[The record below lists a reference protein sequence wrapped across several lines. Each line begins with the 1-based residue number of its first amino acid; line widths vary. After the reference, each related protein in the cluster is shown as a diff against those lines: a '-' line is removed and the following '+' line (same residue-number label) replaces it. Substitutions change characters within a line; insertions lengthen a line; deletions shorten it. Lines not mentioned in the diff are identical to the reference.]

1 MEPLRTAS
9 RWWYIKSVFYIIEG
23 QHLRE
28 DRLVSSEVLLANL
41 KMGDQAEVVLT
52 PKSIFDEVIINVSI
66 VSCSYISMCFFS

>member
-1 MEPLRTAS
+1 M
-9 RWWYIKSVFYIIEG
+9 
-23 QHLRE
+23 
-28 DRLVSSEVLLANL
+28 SSEVLLANL